1 MMNRTTREEYKALPV
16 GDYHLCLDRL
26 EGRFLFYDEQDYRL
40 GMAGVA
46 LAHLKFGVK
55 VYAFELMANHA
66 HLVLRGSGEQ
76 CVRVFSLLKR
86 RISEQLIRHGRL
98 PLPDN
103 YGFILKPL
111 PDKEALRSEILYVVR
126 NPYEKEYCTPGGHRW
141 GSGYLYF
148 NELASLHGIDKVSA
162 LQIQQVR
169 AMAGSKET
177 LPPDWMLHPFL
188 GVLPSNFVDVKAV
201 ESLFESVKDYHT
213 RLVKEYETA
222 VKIARSLGE
231 TVSFSSCEVR
241 DIVNTELRNSY
252 PGRLFST
259 ISKEEKCRVAVRLY
273 ESHGLDSHQLSKALY
288 MSELTIIQAI
298 RSKDYGVR

>member
-1 MMNRTTREEYKALPV
+1 MNRNTREEYKALPD

-26 EGRFLFYDEQDYRL
+26 EGRYLFYDEQDYRF

-55 VYAFELMANHA
+55 VYAFELMTNHA
-66 HLVLRGSGEQ
+66 HLVLHGSGEQ
-76 CVRVFSLLKR
+76 SMRVFSFLKR
-86 RISEQLIRHGRL
+86 RISEQLISHGRM

-126 NPYEKEYCTPGGHRW
+126 NPYEKEYCVPGGHRW

-148 NELASLHGIDKVSA
+148 NELASQIGGEKVSK
-162 LQIQQVR
+162 LQKLQVR
-169 AMAGSKET
+169 ALTGSKEV
-177 LPPDWMLHPFL
+177 LPPEWILHPVL
-188 GVLPSNFVDVKAV
+188 GVLPSNFVDVEAV

-213 RLVKEYETA
+213 RMVKEYETA

-231 TVSFSSCEVR
+231 AVSFSQCEVR

-252 PGRLFST
+252 PGRLFKT
-259 ISKEEKCRVAVRLY
+259 ISQEEKCRVAVRLY
-273 ESHGLDSHQLSKALY
+273 ESHGLDSHQLSRALY
-288 MSELTIIQAI
+288 LSELTITQAI